1 MLSSLITDKKNP
13 KDRPKADLKHKAP
26 KPSKTTRSKRLQSSE
41 KTRQLNELE
50 STRALFPDSRMAIE
64 ILDDAS
70 PDGTPREDDEAANF
84 RKTKVMKQKLVEMQ
98 DKEKQYR
105 KLEFDDEKLRLLLG
119 NDTFVPGPDISIAD
133 IDKER
138 QRIVRLLTILCFDV
152 VLFTREAI

>member
-1 MLSSLITDKKNP
+1 
-13 KDRPKADLKHKAP
+13 
-26 KPSKTTRSKRLQSSE
+26 
-41 KTRQLNELE
+41 
-50 STRALFPDSRMAIE
+50 
-64 ILDDAS
+64 
-70 PDGTPREDDEAANF
+70 
-84 RKTKVMKQKLVEMQ
+84 MKQKLVEMQ

-152 VLFTREAI
+152 VLFTRVAI